1 MRKVPRIGGWY
12 VGFMAVLCALVWMN
26 SQERVV
32 EAIPVVE
39 IARIPEPVNLLGPLQ
54 IFLPPPELNNQPID
68 GCTYL
73 IGDCTAARD
82 PSDSP
87 RYWVSRATIADLIG
101 RVDNIPCTNPDTL
114 EATFVIMTGGR
125 DLFFEKNSP
134 ETIEEELAALRTAL
148 QSRFPRV
155 TIFTVSPYEIKALA
169 DPKGKGG
176 RWHLKK
182 SQYVKL
188 WANHPE
194 IPH

>member
-1 MRKVPRIGGWY
+1 MRKVPGIGGWY
-12 VGFMAVLCALVWMN
+12 VGFMAVLCSLVWMN

-32 EAIPVVE
+32 EAIPTVE
-39 IARIPEPVNLLGPLQ
+39 IARIQEPVNLLGPFR
-54 IFLPPPELNNQPID
+54 IFLPPPERNNLPID

-82 PSDSP
+82 PSDLP
-87 RYWVSRATIADLIG
+87 RYWVSRATIADLIR
-101 RVDNIPCTNPDTL
+101 RVDNIPCTNADTM

-125 DLFFEKNSP
+125 DLLIEKDPP
-134 ETIEEELAALRTAL
+134 ETIENELEVLRTAL
-148 QSRFPRV
+148 QTRFPRV

-169 DPKGKGG
+169 DPKGKGL
-176 RWHLKK
+176 WHLKK
-182 SQYVKL
+182 SQYAKL